1 MILLLLSLIANAILS
16 CVVGVA
22 MDNTVFGFLLFLC
35 MSLSPVARYFS
46 DEEWERSLDE
56 IADINK
62 KLHEELDRV
71 IDLNI
76 ELMKR

>member
-1 MILLLLSLIANAILS
+1 MILLSLSLIANAILS
-16 CVVGVA
+16 CVVGFA
-22 MDNTVFGFLLFLC
+22 TDNVVFGFLLFLC
-35 MSLSPVARYFS
+35 MSLAPVSRYFS
-46 DEEWERSLDE
+46 DEAWEEALYE